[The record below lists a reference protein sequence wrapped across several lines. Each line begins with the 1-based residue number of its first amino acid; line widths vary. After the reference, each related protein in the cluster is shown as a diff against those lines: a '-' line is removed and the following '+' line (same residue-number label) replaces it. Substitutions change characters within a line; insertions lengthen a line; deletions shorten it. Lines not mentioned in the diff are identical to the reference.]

1 MARFS
6 KTRLVFA
13 LVLAV
18 VIGLLIVQALAGALL
33 TGGG

>member
-13 LVLAV
+13 LAV
-18 VIGLLIVQALAGALL
+18 VILLGFLIVQAVSGALL

>member
-6 KTRLVFA
+6 KTRLVVA
-13 LVLAV
+13 LAV
-18 VIGLLIVQALAGALL
+18 VIVVGFLIVQAVAGALL